1 MQLKVLAPAQA
12 KVLIARSKFLLVV
25 SVCLASILS
34 ISAASG
40 STLWLMDLTSHFR
53 MQYLVFLLLAL
64 PFVDFVRNWK
74 IAALGAVAIGLNF
87 VEIAPAYLPGPS
99 AAEISQGSLKSSAL
113 KVVTL
118 NINYQNANFDDS
130 INYIKKE
137 NPEVFGVEELTEPCL
152 KVLKSRLPEYK
163 FVATAIRTDP
173 YGIGMFSRIPL
184 TNVKT
189 LYLGST
195 VPSINAE
202 IDYDGKIV
210 SLLVTHPLA
219 PVSPFWD
226 GANLRQLSEIGKFV
240 EASKKSM
247 LVFGDL
253 NATPWCPSFRSMI
266 SNGHLVD
273 SRIGFG
279 QQPSWM
285 RVVPFLAIPIDHFL
299 TTHDLKTVSRKVG
312 PFVGSDHWPVCVE
325 VERVG
330 TPPSR
335 TSLSFDS
342 IKSEP
347 PAAHRI

>member
-1 MQLKVLAPAQA
+1 
-12 KVLIARSKFLLVV
+12 
-25 SVCLASILS
+25 
-34 ISAASG
+34 
-40 STLWLMDLTSHFR
+40 

-99 AAEISQGSLKSSAL
+99 AAEISQGGLKSSAL

-163 FVATAIRTDP
+163 FVAAAIRTDP